1 MLFYALFGAQRVQ
14 SYTVHERPDPPTD
27 RIDRADA
34 LKFIKDGFEFP
45 AFLFAPFWLIGQRL
59 WLGFAGYVGAAVL
72 IALAN
77 GYLGLP
83 DSAAVVLLIGLHL
96 AVGFEGDAMARLDLE
111 SRGWTTLGSVT
122 GLNRL
127 DCERRFLDMWLPS
140 QPILAG
146 RGVGSAPPVPPAA
159 PAAEPSRPPSSDHS
173 VAGRLAALMRKPV
186 QKN

>member
-27 RIDRADA
+27 RIDRAEA

-45 AFLFAPFWLIGQRL
+45 AFLLAPFWLMGQRL
-59 WLGFAGYVGAAVL
+59 WLAFAGYVAVAAF
-72 IALAN
+72 IAFAN

-83 DSAAVVLLIGLHL
+83 DSAALVLLTGLHL

-111 SRGWTTLGSVT
+111 SRGWTTVGSVT

-146 RGVGSAPPVPPAA
+146 RTVTSAPPVPPVM
-159 PAAEPSRPPSSDHS
+159 PTVEPSRPPSADRS
-173 VAGRLAALMRKPV
+173 VAGRLAALMRKPA
-186 QKN
+186 QKS